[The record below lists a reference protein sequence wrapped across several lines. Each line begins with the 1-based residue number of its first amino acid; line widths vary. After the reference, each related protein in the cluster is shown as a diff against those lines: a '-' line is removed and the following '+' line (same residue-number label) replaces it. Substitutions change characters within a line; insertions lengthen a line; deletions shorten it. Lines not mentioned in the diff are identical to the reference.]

1 MDLVGAGDEVAA
13 YWRRDP
19 QEAADLVQEL
29 TAGGELAADEVL
41 DAAVDTVVVTGLLAL
56 AEARTAAT
64 TDPSTAAELCLPP
77 YPTSRS
83 PSPSP
88 APTSTEGTA
97 PHHEPTPS
105 AGRPRLPARTRTIT
119 PSPAR
124 LPLPHRLLWHRASDP
139 GDDAR
144 VINREISSR
153 LAAGHGRRVTQLADA
168 AARWGGHVP
177 EDPGITELADLL
189 ETAAT
194 NAPDRPGDSGHT
206 TRALLAG
213 AVEDLRAAARL
224 GGLLPA
230 VTLWHLQRAIDQE
243 HTAHQHTVP
252 AQRQEHRR

>member
-1 MDLVGAGDEVAA
+1 M
-13 YWRRDP
+13 
-19 QEAADLVQEL
+19 
-29 TAGGELAADEVL
+29 
-41 DAAVDTVVVTGLLAL
+41 
-56 AEARTAAT
+56 
-64 TDPSTAAELCLPP
+64 
-77 YPTSRS
+77 
-83 PSPSP
+83 
-88 APTSTEGTA
+88 
-97 PHHEPTPS
+97 
-105 AGRPRLPARTRTIT
+105 
-119 PSPAR
+119 
-124 LPLPHRLLWHRASDP
+124 
-139 GDDAR
+139 
-144 VINREISSR
+144 INREISSR
-153 LAAGHGRRVTQLADA
+153 LAAAHGRRVTQLADA